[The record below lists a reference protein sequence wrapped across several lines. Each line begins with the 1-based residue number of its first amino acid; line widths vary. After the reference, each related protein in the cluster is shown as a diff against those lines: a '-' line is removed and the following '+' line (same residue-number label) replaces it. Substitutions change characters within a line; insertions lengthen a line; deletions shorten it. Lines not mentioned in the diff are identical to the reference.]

1 MNQLLFSG
9 SAHLIHRVRSH
20 TRSEEIS
27 MKKHFLVAVVG
38 TALGL
43 ISSTGFALAETFAR
57 YQCNI
62 IGAVN
67 LGPVGDRDGHLLRSV
82 QFSCLGVDGVVKDA
96 VYTGA
101 SIVEWDGP
109 QGKYLSAGG
118 IVRAPEGLAVTQLTE
133 GKGSMVMK
141 DGKPAGA
148 EASGKAQF
156 KFASGTLAALSGK
169 AFKFETK
176 PTGVGRFSIEY
187 TELEQGSVGMSRQ

>member
-1 MNQLLFSG
+1 MN
-9 SAHLIHRVRSH
+9 
-20 TRSEEIS
+20 
-27 MKKHFLVAVVG
+27 KHFVVAVVG
-38 TALGL
+38 SALGL
-43 ISSTGFALAETFAR
+43 ISSTGFALAETVGR

-62 IGAVN
+62 IGAVS
-67 LGPVGDRDGHLLRSV
+67 LEPVGDRDGHLLRSV
-82 QFSCLGVDGVVKDA
+82 QFSCLGVDGLVKDA
-96 VYTGA
+96 VYTGG

-109 QGKYLSAGG
+109 QGTYLSAGG

-169 AFKFETK
+169 AVKFETK

-187 TELEQGSVGMSRQ
+187 TELEPGSVGMSRQ